1 MVQACSGGCR
11 VHPHLSM
18 LRFRGKRRGE
28 RGRGEGR
35 REGKG
40 RGRRGGGERERGSL
54 IQLFKEKI
62 EVEKLTT
69 EPVVASSQ
77 PIEKPRCFVAQSQLM
92 GEVQCIILIKGME
105 KREERGRRERK
116 EETEK
121 EAQYQTLFDSDRHRK
136 QAPHQ
141 KSRSSHR
148 HEQGIYMLST

>member
-1 MVQACSGGCR
+1 MVQACSGGRR

-18 LRFRGKRRGE
+18 LRFGGKRGGE
-28 RGRGEGR
+28 RGRGGGR

-40 RGRRGGGERERGSL
+40 RGRRGEGRGREGSL

-105 KREERGRRERK
+105 SGEERGEGKKRER
-116 EETEK
+116 
-121 EAQYQTLFDSDRHRK
+121 RRRK
-136 QAPHQ
+136 R
-141 KSRSSHR
+141 KLN
-148 HEQGIYMLST
+148 IKL